1 MLRGHG
7 KFFPGLGFGRWLLRI
22 TSATPYLSAD
32 PGKRNFLWVVL
43 SAGQRKKALAH
54 LEALEAG
61 SRAKIISLKMS
72 EKRRRTMRKRAVIH
86 QEGLEKLALRNM
98 QDSEIDKLEKQSTL
112 ALAQKHWEDIGA
124 TQFRF
129 VPASGVE
136 NVIACLRA
144 AGYLPGEI
152 AEKLHV
158 DLSVVCSVSATLIA
172 AQRKNF
178 NEAIVTMMD
187 QKVLYDGVSGN
198 VTKETELADRIASR
212 RRKLHLDALKLSGE
226 QQKRNVDAQ
235 LTVEE
240 IKRKRQM
247 YKERFGVGTG
257 ADIEVDSTNTE
268 EGSKHE

>member
-1 MLRGHG
+1 M
-7 KFFPGLGFGRWLLRI
+7 
-22 TSATPYLSAD
+22 
-32 PGKRNFLWVVL
+32 
-43 SAGQRKKALAH
+43 RKK
-54 LEALEAG
+54 
-61 SRAKIISLKMS
+61 KI
-72 EKRRRTMRKRAVIH
+72 IH
-86 QEGLEKLALRNM
+86 QEGLQRLALRNM
-98 QDSEIDKLEKQSTL
+98 QANEIEELEKQSML
-112 ALAQKHWEDIGA
+112 ALAQRHWEDIGA

-152 AEKLHV
+152 AAKLHV
-158 DLSVVCSVSATLIA
+158 DLSVVSSVSPKLVSE
-172 AQRKNF
+172 QRKNF

-187 QKVLYDGVSGN
+187 QKVLYDGVSGR

-247 YKERFGVGTG
+247 YKERFGVGTSV
-257 ADIEVDSTNTE
+257 EVPSENTE
-268 EGSKHE
+268 EESKHE